1 MQRKFERY
9 YICQPLAFT
18 AFRNETVHGMKI
30 LLINPPRSPENKILE
45 YAPADAKHFI
55 HKKLIGPPLGLL
67 TIAAAVKDFDVRV
80 IDLKGEYDLHPEA
93 PDLKDQVIASLEE
106 FNPEIV
112 GVTFIASEFYYG
124 MDIFRTVKLFNSG
137 ILTVAGG
144 LHVTICPGD
153 FTDASVDVLCPGHSA
168 GIFRELVI
176 AREKGKPIETVPGI
190 VLNTA
195 SGHLRTALP
204 DQGWDAAGKNF
215 IMPDRSHLKRWLQ
228 TYKVGKD
235 PSPATYIFTSLGCP
249 YECSFCS
256 IWPQHDRK
264 YYVRSVESVID
275 ELKQLQE
282 YETVRFAD
290 ANTIVDV
297 NFIHAL
303 FDRISEEG
311 IKKKYIMDIRSDVA
325 VRHPDLIEKLAGA
338 GLKVV
343 ICGFESFREEELR
356 QYNKNTSV
364 SYIKESIDIFHRN
377 GIMLRG
383 NYIVPNGYDED
394 DFRALADYAGS
405 NRVVY
410 AGYTILTPMPGTVFY
425 NEIKDQII
433 DRDLSKY
440 NFFNSVL
447 KTKLPLE
454 KFYENIGKLWKI
466 KLGEDII

>member
-1 MQRKFERY
+1 
-9 YICQPLAFT
+9 
-18 AFRNETVHGMKI
+18 MKI
-30 LLINPPRSPENKILE
+30 LLVNPPRSPQNKILE
-45 YAPADAKHFI
+45 YAPTDAKYFV

-80 IDLKGEYDLHPEA
+80 IDLKGEYDLHPDA
-93 PDLKDQVIASLEE
+93 PALQDLVLTYLEE
-106 FNPEIV
+106 FNPDIV

-124 MDIFRTVKLFNSG
+124 IDIFRTAKIFNRD

-153 FTDASVDVLCPGHSA
+153 FTDPSVDVLCPGHSA

-176 AREKGKPIETVPGI
+176 AREKGRSLTDVCGI
-190 VLNTA
+190 VINTA
-195 SGHLRTALP
+195 GMHTRTLP
-204 DQGWDAAGKNF
+204 SDPGWDAAGKDF
-215 IMPDRSHLKRWLQ
+215 IMPDRSHLKPWMQ
-228 TYKVGKD
+228 TYIVGND
-235 PSPATYIFTSLGCP
+235 TLPATYIFTSLGCP

-256 IWPQHDRK
+256 IWPQHNRK
-264 YYVRSVESVID
+264 YYVRDVESVID
-275 ELKQLQE
+275 ELRMLHE

-290 ANTIVDV
+290 ANTIVDIRYI
-297 NFIHAL
+297 NTL
-303 FDRISEEG
+303 FDRILEEG
-311 IKKKYIMDIRSDVA
+311 IRKKYIMDIRSDVA
-325 VRHPDLIEKLAGA
+325 VRHPDLIEKLAWA

-356 QYNKNTSV
+356 NYNKNTSV
-364 SYIKESIDIFHRN
+364 ASIKESIDVFHRN
-377 GIMLRG
+377 QIMLRG
-383 NYIVPNGYDED
+383 NYIVPNNYDED

-425 NEIKDQII
+425 DDISDQII
-433 DRDLSKY
+433 DHDLSKY
-440 NFFNSVL
+440 NLFNCVL

-454 KFYENIGKLWKI
+454 RFYENMGNLWKI